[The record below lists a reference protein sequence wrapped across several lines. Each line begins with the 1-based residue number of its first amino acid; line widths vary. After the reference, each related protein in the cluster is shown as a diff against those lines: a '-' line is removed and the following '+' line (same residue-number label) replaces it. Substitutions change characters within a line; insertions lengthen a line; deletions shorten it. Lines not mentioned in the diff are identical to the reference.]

1 MPTRFCPRCAY
12 DLTTLPLDGN
22 GDVAC
27 PECGL
32 KVTTAGPKRQHVG
45 IAPWLLIASA
55 QVPPFVGLAQ
65 LLQASGS
72 SEIYHLTVELP
83 ILLIVS
89 LVISIS
95 GGEVLLLA
103 DRSTKST
110 YFAATMT
117 SIAFNILIA
126 AAALVIVIV

>member
-1 MPTRFCPRCAY
+1 MPTSLCPQCGY
-12 DLTTLPLDGN
+12 DLSKLPRDADGN
-22 GDVAC
+22 ATC
-27 PECGL
+27 PECGH
-32 KVTTAGPKRQHVG
+32 KIPATVQKPARAHV
-45 IAPWLLIASA
+45 APWRLIATA
-55 QVPPFVGLAQ
+55 QLPPLVALAR
-65 LLQASGS
+65 LLQAPGWDAF
-72 SEIYHLTVELP
+72 YHLTVELP

-117 SIAFNILIA
+117 SIALNLLIA
-126 AAALVIVIV
+126 AAAIAIVVF